1 MRAVRCLAVRSRSDR
16 GRALTALALTARCV
30 IGVALLQASGTWA
43 ATEGVVDTS
52 FRTAAGERVIELS
65 TVVDAPVD
73 KVWAAFTTSEGF
85 AAWAAPFA
93 RIDLRVGGHY
103 ETSYLA
109 TAQPGAPDNIRNEI
123 LALVPLRLVV
133 IRNVQAPAKAPF
145 DAAAFQ
151 KTHTAVHFEAL
162 GAQATRVTLHNA
174 GYGDGPGFDSAYRH
188 FLAGNAWTL
197 GKLRSLFPR

>member
-1 MRAVRCLAVRSRSDR
+1 MTTRAIATRTTARAPTVARLAARWV
-16 GRALTALALTARCV
+16 TALVLVHAPA
-30 IGVALLQASGTWA
+30 TWA
-43 ATEGVVDTS
+43 ATDGVVDTS
-52 FRTAAGERVIELS
+52 FRTAGGERVIELS

-162 GAQATRVTLHNA
+162 GPQSTRVTLHNA